1 MRPGGQFFLSPGGQ
15 FNVSSDSIFI
25 RRDEFAN
32 IKIITAH
39 TTELG
44 YCIHDYAQSPCQVHQ
59 DCINCNE
66 VVCIKGDVRDET
78 NLRKMHLELTR
89 LQADAKAAFSAEVLN
104 AAEWFAYQTK
114 TLERVN
120 QLLAILDDPEVPSG
134 AVIQLSGVTPPSRLA
149 MADEMRKIRIKP
161 VSQSI
166 TSLDEV
172 RALLTD
178 SNMQNKGSS
187 NDR

>member
-1 MRPGGQFFLSPGGQ
+1 MSVPKP
-15 FNVSSDSIFI
+15 I
-25 RRDEFAN
+25 
-32 IKIITAH
+32 
-39 TTELG
+39 
-44 YCIHDYAQSPCQVHQ
+44 Y
-59 DCINCNE
+59 
-66 VVCIKGDVRDET
+66 VRCT
-78 NLRKMHLELTR
+78 WLTR

-172 RALLTD
+172 CVID
-178 SNMQNKGSS
+178 
-187 NDR
+187 

>member
-1 MRPGGQFFLSPGGQ
+1 M
-15 FNVSSDSIFI
+15 SSDSIFI

-39 TTELG
+39 TTEIG

-66 VVCIKGDVRDET
+66 VVCIKGDVRAET